1 MPSEHSLARAELRTK
16 ALSIGLAVAPFGLAF
31 GVLCGQSGLAVW
43 QAAGFSALVFTGS
56 AQFAAVTVLKEGGG
70 ASTAIVTALLIS
82 IRFVAYGVVM
92 APHMPVKRW
101 RRALESQLMIDE
113 SMAIGTAAP
122 HPDLVRYG
130 YLAGGVSVFV
140 LWNLTTL
147 LGVAIGGGAQHS
159 IHRLGIDAAIPASF
173 LFLVWPRLLDRKQR
187 PVVLLGALITLVSIP
202 YAPPG
207 VPILAAAA
215 ASIIAFRAGTG
226 NDGELATTQASNE
239 STEVGRVR

>member
-1 MPSEHSLARAELRTK
+1 MSDELALQRSELRTK

-31 GVLCGQSGLAVW
+31 GVLCGQAGLSVW

-70 ASTAIVTALLIS
+70 VSTAIATALLIS

-92 APHMPVKRW
+92 APHMPVRRW
-101 RRALESQLMIDE
+101 RRALESHLMIDE
-113 SMAIGTAAP
+113 SMAIGTAAQSP
-122 HPDLVRYG
+122 KLVRYG
-130 YLAGGVSVFV
+130 YLAGGLSVFV

-147 LGVAIGGGAQHS
+147 LGIAIGGGAQDS

-173 LFLVWPRLLDRKQR
+173 LFLVWPRLQDRAQR
-187 PVVLLGALITLVSIP
+187 PVVLLGALITLVLIP
-202 YAPPG
+202 IAPPG

-215 ASIIAFRAGTG
+215 ASLIAFRPGQALS
-226 NDGELATTQASNE
+226 NTQGHDSGLVE
-239 STEVGRVR
+239 QDRLPI